1 MIKHK
6 LESSYSVKSFTK
18 HESYKDKTLELIS
31 TSKYKSPNV
40 AKAEVNITKTDWD
53 FSRTDR
59 EWLSYIQET
68 LMSEVFDIYDNMGYS
83 GFKVNEIWFQ
93 QYLQESEHGWHIH
106 SGNFTNVYYLELPE
120 GTPKTQIINPYNQKD
135 IIEVDVKEGDLLTF
149 PSYVLHKAPKNN
161 SDKRKTIISFN
172 TDVFYDDEIYGHNL
186 LKEKKD

>member
-6 LESSYSVKSFTK
+6 LESSYTVKSFTQ
-18 HESYKDKTLELIS
+18 HEAHKDKTLELIS
-31 TSKYKSPNV
+31 FSNYKSPKID
-40 AKAEVNITKTDWD
+40 AAEVNITKTDWE
-53 FSRTDR
+53 FSNTNR
-59 EWLSYIQET
+59 EWLSYLQEP
-68 LMSEVFDIYDNMGYS
+68 LMSEMFDIYKNMGYS
-83 GFKVNEIWFQ
+83 GFQVNEIWFQ

-106 SGNFTNVYYLELPE
+106 GSNFTNVYYLELPE

-172 TDVFYDDEIYGHNL
+172 TNVHYSDEVYGKNL
-186 LKEKKD
+186 L

>member
-6 LESSYSVKSFTK
+6 LESSYTVKSFTQ
-18 HESYKDKTLELIS
+18 HEAHKDKTLELIS
-31 TSKYKSPNV
+31 FSNYKSPKSD
-40 AKAEVNITKTDWD
+40 AAEVNITKTDWN
-53 FSRTDR
+53 FSNTNR
-59 EWLSYIQET
+59 EWLSYLQEP
-68 LMSEVFDIYDNMGYS
+68 LMSEMSDIYKNMGYS
-83 GFKVNEIWFQ
+83 GFQVNEIWFQ

-106 SGNFTNVYYLELPE
+106 GSNFTNVYYLELPE

-172 TDVFYDDEIYGHNL
+172 TTVHYSDEIYGKNL
-186 LKEKKD
+186 L